1 MVGTRKGGCV
11 FAAQVAG
18 YLLDHTNSWKPSLD
32 RRQSWSKED
41 QKHARFPSLA
51 TRIVDTGESCFGWE
65 RRRGWILAACEGE

>member
-41 QKHARFPSLA
+41 QKHALQMSSLDG
-51 TRIVDTGESCFGWE
+51 VKTGPGFSEK
-65 RRRGWILAACEGE
+65 